1 MMATLRDV
9 QCPPCG
15 GFGHLTAFARRSAW
29 AALAVIVLGGPADLI
44 AQNPSNPGPHP
55 PNAGVP
61 QNMPP
66 GMRGSSNIQVL
77 SHIPL
82 GGFTRVTDVEIEQE
96 PSRPFAYVGKRW
108 QPSGFD
114 VISLEDPENA
124 EIIYSWRIENAEL
137 HQGWGSSDGRYFK
150 LNDRYYYVQGTSYR
164 QGGPD
169 SELGAIVFDV
179 TGLPDVSTVEEVGRI
194 YSPEETP
201 GGFHNI
207 YMYKHSDGR
216 ALLFATTRS
225 PRSVSYGVVIY
236 DMERFLAGDADHG
249 LVGTIPLPEPRGTEN
264 GYHDIYVGYHPDSG
278 QDRFYGPGPEVTMDG
293 GMYVY
298 DVTDVTNPSLLA
310 QIVGGMGQTGAHT
323 FVPTPDGRYG
333 FSMTLGQKP
342 MLVWDLKPG
351 LDGTVPNIT
360 RPIGSWTSTWPNT
373 LHNFEVRW
381 PYIFIAG
388 YEESLQVVNVMDP
401 TNPYTSGYYYTYS
414 GPHESRGP
422 GGDSNGAWGI
432 DVRNSDGLI
441 VISDGTTGFWAFKMD
456 GFEGWNGDDWGMP
469 DVSSAQDWDNGPA
482 GARRPVS

>member
-323 FVPTPDGRYG
+323 FVPTAMLPVRAPP
-333 FSMTLGQKP
+333 KP
-342 MLVWDLKPG
+342 AASV
-351 LDGTVPNIT
+351 
-360 RPIGSWTSTWPNT
+360 
-373 LHNFEVRW
+373 
-381 PYIFIAG
+381 
-388 YEESLQVVNVMDP
+388 
-401 TNPYTSGYYYTYS
+401 
-414 GPHESRGP
+414 
-422 GGDSNGAWGI
+422 
-432 DVRNSDGLI
+432 
-441 VISDGTTGFWAFKMD
+441 
-456 GFEGWNGDDWGMP
+456 
-469 DVSSAQDWDNGPA
+469 
-482 GARRPVS
+482 AR